1 VWRKLLSWS
10 RLLLLFFAR
19 KVEEV
24 WNYQLHFALKNHGN
38 ARIDSFQLDLDF
50 PAIFSSLSS
59 AFISHE
65 RIDRRTP
72 SRRFFQ
78 VTETNAANHII
89 LPDDEK
95 RVFLLDYGVTKEM
108 LKDPATMRETFTVR
122 LRQGDQAP
130 KEWRYNISDYI
141 KLNV

>member
-1 VWRKLLSWS
+1 MQPTTSFS
-10 RLLLLFFAR
+10 PMM
-19 KVEEV
+19 
-24 WNYQLHFALKNHGN
+24 KN
-38 ARIDSFQLDLDF
+38 
-50 PAIFSSLSS
+50 
-59 AFISHE
+59 
-65 RIDRRTP
+65 
-72 SRRFFQ
+72 
-78 VTETNAANHII
+78 
-89 LPDDEK
+89 